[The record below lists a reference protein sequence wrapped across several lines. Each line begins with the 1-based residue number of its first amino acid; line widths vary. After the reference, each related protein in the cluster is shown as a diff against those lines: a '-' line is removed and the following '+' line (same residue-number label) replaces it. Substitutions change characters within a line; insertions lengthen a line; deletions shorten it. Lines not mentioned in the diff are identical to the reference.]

1 METGYVDMALERKEL
16 GLGAPCV
23 EPAQPTYPYGLCI
36 CLTTEELT
44 KLNLD
49 DDVQVGNMV
58 RLNCIAK
65 VTSAS
70 ERDTTEGVQKRV
82 ELQIIAIEA
91 EGEEEEP
98 TAQPKPYEKM
108 YNAG

>member
-1 METGYVDMALERKEL
+1 MNEYVDMALEPPSEGKAA
-16 GLGAPCV
+16 GYV
-23 EPAQPTYPYGLCI
+23 EPSQPSYPCGLCI
-36 CLTTEELT
+36 CLTTEELK

-58 RLNCIAK
+58 KLNCIAK
-65 VTSAS
+65 VTASS
-70 ERDTTEGVQKRV
+70 ERENIGKRV

-91 EGEEEEP
+91 EGEETEEESEP
-98 TAQPKPYEKM
+98 QKKPYEKM